1 MWKRTLTSA
10 KSGGMQLRIGNSFSS
25 MHPISYRSFTFAL
38 AEETS
43 SFTDTVL
50 DPSNARSGDHVL
62 IKPAS
67 DKEAWFWGVWTA
79 EIAPGSD
86 EWKYKRIE
94 RLDLVTYIEKDI
106 KDHEFKI
113 SACTYPDTLAR

>member
-1 MWKRTLTSA
+1 
-10 KSGGMQLRIGNSFSS
+10 

-50 DPSNARSGDHVL
+50 VPSNASRGDYVL

-67 DKEAWFWGVWTA
+67 ETETWYWGVLTA
-79 EIAPGSD
+79 ELVPGSD
-86 EWKYKRIE
+86 EWRYKRIE
-94 RLDLVTYIEKDI
+94 RLDLVVYIEKDI

-113 SACTYPDTLAR
+113 SACPHPDTLAR

>member
-1 MWKRTLTSA
+1 
-10 KSGGMQLRIGNSFSS
+10 

-43 SFTDTVL
+43 SFTDTILV
-50 DPSNARSGDHVL
+50 PSNARPGDHVL

-67 DKEAWFWGVWTA
+67 ENEAWVWGVLTA
-79 EIAPGSD
+79 EVTPGSD

-94 RLDLVTYIEKDI
+94 RLDLVAYIEQDI
-106 KDHEFKI
+106 KDHEFKF
-113 SACTYPDTLAR
+113 SACPHPDTLA